1 MRTFR
6 VRLAHIG
13 LVALV
18 LTILADILFY
28 HRIGEPL
35 GISTPLFTAFVALG
49 SVIAQPRF
57 SARHLTPY
65 ALLMI
70 VALLALVETV
80 DVGSLLLAVLCLAV
94 FALAAGGRMSS
105 GLIGVS
111 VLGRFLASAPLAAM
125 RDNLCRRRAALRAR
139 QARQRGNP
147 ALSSARHWLVWVM
160 PFILASGFV
169 ALLGAGNPILERWL
183 RQLDPLLLLSQLDPA
198 RILFWIL
205 VPTLIWP
212 FLRPRPREGNHSA
225 PVPTLV
231 ARRARSF
238 PSAGWSS
245 LVVGPEAILRA
256 LLLFN
261 AVFALQTLLDAV
273 YLWGG
278 LELPEGIS
286 YAAYAHRG
294 AYTLIV
300 TALLAAGFVLLALRP
315 GTTAA
320 TDRGIRFLVYLWI
333 AQNVALVL
341 SAMLRLDLYVDVYA
355 LKHLR
360 LAAFVWMALVAV
372 GLVLICVRIAAARSN
387 AWLVGANL
395 VTVALV
401 FAGSCFVDD
410 NAFIARFNVEHSRE
424 LTGEGTSL
432 DVEHLGLLGPT
443 AIPAIDWFL
452 RTKKPNET
460 SSALEQTV
468 FDMETLRE
476 RLAERGAARSN
487 DWRGWTFRNWR
498 LSRYLADHPMPT
510 RPQPQGPDVPQ
521 PAGPTL

>member
-1 MRTFR
+1 MRPFR

-13 LVALV
+13 PAALA
-18 LTILADILFY
+18 LTILADTLFF
-28 HRIGEPL
+28 HRMGERL
-35 GISTPLFTAFVALG
+35 GLSMPLFIAFVALG
-49 SVIAQPRF
+49 SIIAQPRF
-57 SARHLTPY
+57 SARPLTPY

-80 DVGSLLLAVLCLAV
+80 DAGSLLLAVLCLAA
-94 FALAAGGRMSS
+94 FALAAGRRMSP
-105 GLIGVS
+105 GLAGVS
-111 VLGRFLASAPLAAM
+111 VLCRFLASVPLAAM
-125 RDNLCRRRAALRAR
+125 RDNIHRRRAASRAW

-147 ALSSARHWLVWVM
+147 ALSSSRHWLVWVM
-160 PFILASGFV
+160 PFLLASGFV
-169 ALLGAGNPILERWL
+169 VLLRAGNPILERWL
-183 RQLDPLLLLSQLDPA
+183 SQLDPLLLLSHLDPS
-198 RILFWIL
+198 RIAFWVL
-205 VPTLIWP
+205 VPALVWP
-212 FLRPRPREGNHSA
+212 FLRPRPRKHTRSA
-225 PVPTLV
+225 PVREPVPGGLWAST
-231 ARRARSF
+231 
-238 PSAGWSS
+238 SANWSS
-245 LVVGPEAILRA
+245 LVGPDAILRA
-256 LLLFN
+256 LFLFN

-315 GTTAA
+315 GTAAA
-320 TDRGIRFLVYLWI
+320 TDRRIRALVYLWI

-355 LKHLR
+355 LTHLR
-360 LAAFVWMALVAV
+360 LAAFVWMALVAA
-372 GLVLICVRIAAARSN
+372 GLVLICVRIAARRSN

-432 DVEHLGLLGPT
+432 DVEHLALLGPT

-452 RTKKPNET
+452 MAKKPNET
-460 SSALEQTV
+460 SSAMGQTIL
-468 FDMETLRE
+468 DMETLRE
-476 RLAERGAARSN
+476 WLAEREAARSH
-487 DWRGWTFRNWR
+487 DWRGWTFRTWR
-498 LSRYLADHPMPT
+498 LSRYLADHPMPAP
-510 RPQPQGPDVPQ
+510 PQPQGPDVPP
-521 PAGPTL
+521 PAGPAL